1 MQATKWIEVEGATL
15 AAESG
20 ATEGASGV
28 PLLFLHANV
37 ADRRMWRAQRDAFAA
52 RHRVLSYDRRGFGES
67 RTIAETPHS
76 RVADLWAVMD
86 SLLCDRAVLIG
97 CSLGGRVAIDAALA
111 RPDRVAGLVVVAPGV
126 SGAPPTEPGHPVQ
139 ALMDAISA
147 ASASGDIEMVNEL
160 QAHLWLDGPLSPSGR
175 VKGDIRQL
183 FLSMN
188 GAALQANDLGP
199 SLEEQPAWA
208 RLEQI
213 RVPTLVV
220 WGDLDLPHLQERCK
234 TLAQRIPAARSAILS
249 GTAHLPGLEAPQR
262 FNAELELYLE
272 SLTLAR

>member
-1 MQATKWIEVEGATL
+1 
-15 AAESG
+15 
-20 ATEGASGV
+20 
-28 PLLFLHANV
+28 
-37 ADRRMWRAQRDAFAA
+37 
-52 RHRVLSYDRRGFGES
+52 
-67 RTIAETPHS
+67 
-76 RVADLWAVMD
+76 
-86 SLLCDRAVLIG
+86 
-97 CSLGGRVAIDAALA
+97 
-111 RPDRVAGLVVVAPGV
+111 
-126 SGAPPTEPGHPVQ
+126 
-139 ALMDAISA
+139 MDAISA